1 MTSGGAKREQIL
13 DGASR
18 AFAGYGF
25 RKTTIGDIVREAGVA
40 RATVYKYF
48 ETKEDVFD
56 GVLRREA
63 EELLAAVAE
72 AAGTAGAT
80 REKLRAAIITHTD
93 LIRKKLNILR
103 VMVEA
108 EVAMRRHCSGGMQD
122 LQARAVGLY
131 EEILSEG
138 MANGEIAVDDVGA
151 SARALLLLFK
161 GLFVATLT
169 EMVGA
174 ERDAIVD
181 RMLDMIMDG
190 LRPREDEA

>member
-1 MTSGGAKREQIL
+1 M
-13 DGASR
+13 

-72 AAGTAGAT
+72 AARAAGTT
-80 REKLRAAIITHTD
+80 RDKLRAAIITHTD
-93 LIRKKLNILR
+93 LIRRKLNILR

-108 EVAMRRHCSGGMQD
+108 ETAMRRHCSGGMQD

-138 MANGEIAVDDVGA
+138 MASGEIAVDDVGA
-151 SARALLLLFK
+151 SARALVLLFK

-169 EMVGA
+169 EMVGG